1 MPIETYTVTS
11 ASFEAESGDNISG
24 GANPTVTLVISP
36 IEGYTVSSGDFS
48 IGNALPSEVASAVFS
63 QDGSNVNCLVT
74 FAAGF
79 VMPSADVELLI
90 DIEGSANQQGFT
102 IDGEYTISQTNI
114 QESATT
120 PVAFS
125 QTAVEGT
132 EVTLFTKTFTATSGY
147 YFATLPY
154 YYQTQGARRNES
166 NYIISASYSGVG
178 STPENYVTTA
188 VTYTVKY
195 IVGASNETL
204 NDLNFVANAIE
215 IYTPLA
221 EVTSYNINLAKFQ
234 SSGTT
239 RQISFY
245 GGAGAEVTFATS
257 EPYPVDS
264 YVSDNND
271 QTLTLDDKGVATMTI
286 IVPANTTGSN
296 KTWTFTLSGSDLAS
310 PFAQTN
316 PFTII
321 QLP

>member
-63 QDGSNVNCLVT
+63 QDGNNVNCLVT
-74 FAAGF
+74 FATGF

-90 DIEGSANQQGFT
+90 DIDGSANQQGFT
-102 IDGEYTISQTNI
+102 IDGEYTISQTNV

-132 EVTLFTKTFTATSGY
+132 EVTLFTKTFTASSGY
-147 YFATLPY
+147 YFAALPY
-154 YYQTQGARRNES
+154 YYQTLGANRNES
-166 NYIISASYSGVG
+166 NYIISVSYIGVG
-178 STPENYVTTA
+178 STPENYITTS

-195 IVGASNETL
+195 IVGTSDETL
-204 NDLNFVANAIE
+204 NDFNFVADAIQQ
-215 IYTPLA
+215 YTPLS
-221 EVTSYNINLAKFQ
+221 EVTAYSILASKFPPA
-234 SSGTT
+234 GTT

-245 GGAGAEVTFATS
+245 GGAGTEVTFTTTH
-257 EPYPVDS
+257 PYPVDS
-264 YVSDNND
+264 YVSNNNT
-271 QTLTLDDKGVATMTI
+271 QTLTLDEKGVATMTI
-286 IVPANTTGSN
+286 IVPENTTGSN
-296 KTWTFTLSGSDLAS
+296 QTWTFTLSGSDLAS

-321 QLP
+321 QLL

>member
-63 QDGSNVNCLVT
+63 QNGNNVNCLVT
-74 FAAGF
+74 FDAGF

-102 IDGEYTISQTNI
+102 IDGEYTISQTNV

-154 YYQTQGARRNES
+154 YYQTQGANRNES
-166 NYIISASYSGVG
+166 NYIISTSYSGVG
-178 STPENYVTTA
+178 STPENYITTA

-195 IVGASNETL
+195 IVGTSNETL
-204 NDLNFVANAIE
+204 NDLNFQADAIQQ
-215 IYTPLA
+215 YTPLS
-221 EVTSYNINLAKFQ
+221 EVTSYSINLAKFQ
-234 SSGTT
+234 STGTT
-239 RQISFY
+239 RQILFY
-245 GGAGAEVTFATS
+245 GGGGAQVTFTTTH
-257 EPYPVDS
+257 PYPVDS
-264 YVSDNND
+264 YVSTNNT
-271 QTLTLDDKGVATMTI
+271 QTLTLNDSGTASMTI

-296 KTWTFTLSGSDLAS
+296 KTWTFTLSGGDLAS

-316 PFTII
+316 PFSII
-321 QLP
+321 QLG